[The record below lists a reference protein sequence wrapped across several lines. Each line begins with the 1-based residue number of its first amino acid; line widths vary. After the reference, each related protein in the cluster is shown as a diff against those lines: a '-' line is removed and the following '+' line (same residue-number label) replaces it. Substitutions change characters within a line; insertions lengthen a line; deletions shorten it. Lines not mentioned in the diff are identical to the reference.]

1 MRRWFPSLILSAA
14 LWALWLVLNESLSP
28 GHLILG
34 GVIALA
40 VPVLVAPLKP
50 AAGRLHK
57 PLVLARLI
65 LVVGH
70 DVVRSA
76 LDVGHGIL
84 WSRRSPPRG
93 SFVTIPLELR
103 DPFGLAALSMITTV
117 IPGTVWSELA
127 PDSSALRLH
136 VFDLPDEAEFV
147 AYYKRR
153 YERPLKEIFG

>member
-1 MRRWFPSLILSAA
+1 MRHWFPSLPLSAS
-14 LWALWLVLNESLSP
+14 LWALWLLLNDSLSP

-34 GVIALA
+34 LVIGLA

-50 AAGRLHK
+50 AGGRLRR

-65 LVVGH
+65 LTVGH

-76 LDVGHGIL
+76 LQVGHGVL
-84 WSRRSPPRG
+84 GARQRPPRG
-93 SFVTIPLELR
+93 SFVTIPLELH

-127 PDSSALRLH
+127 ADSSALRLH
-136 VFDLPDEAEFV
+136 VFDLEGEAEFV
-147 AYYKRR
+147 AFYKNR

>member
-1 MRRWFPSLILSAA
+1 MRRWFPSLLLSAA
-14 LWALWLVLNESLSP
+14 LWALWLVLNESAGP
-28 GHLILG
+28 GHLLLG
-34 GVIALA
+34 LVIGLA

-50 AAGRLHK
+50 AGGPLRK

-65 LVVGH
+65 LTVGH

-76 LDVGHGIL
+76 LEVAGGVL
-84 WSRRSPPRG
+84 RSRRRPPRG
-93 SFVTIPLELR
+93 GFATIPLDLR

-117 IPGTVWSELA
+117 VPGTVWSELA
-127 PDSSALRLH
+127 SDNRTLRLH

-147 AYYKRR
+147 AFYKDR

>member
-14 LWALWLVLNESLSP
+14 LWAMWLVLNRSVSP

-34 GVIALA
+34 GVIAVA

-70 DVVRSA
+70 DVVMSA
-76 LDVGHGIL
+76 LDVSNGIL
-84 WSRRSPPRG
+84 RSRDNPPRG
-93 SFVTIPLELR
+93 SFVDIPLELR

-117 IPGTVWSELA
+117 VPGTVWSELA
-127 PDSSALRLH
+127 PDSSILRLH
-136 VFDLPDEAEFV
+136 VFDLPAEAEFIE
-147 AYYKRR
+147 YYKRR

>member
-1 MRRWFPSLILSAA
+1 MRRWFPSLLLSAA
-14 LWALWLVLNESLSP
+14 LWAQWLLLNESLSP
-28 GHLILG
+28 GQVILG
-34 GVIALA
+34 LVIALA

-50 AAGRLHK
+50 AGGPLRK

-84 WSRRSPPRG
+84 RLRRRAPRG
-93 SFVTIPLELR
+93 SFVTIPLELH
-103 DPFGLAALSMITTV
+103 DAFGLAALSMITTV

-127 PDSSALRLH
+127 ADRSALRLH
-136 VFDLPDEAEFV
+136 VFDLADEAGFVEF
-147 AYYKRR
+147 YKNR

>member
-28 GHLILG
+28 GHVILG
-34 GVIALA
+34 FLVALA

-50 AAGRLHK
+50 AAGRLRK

-70 DVVRSA
+70 DVVQSA
-76 LDVGHGIL
+76 LGVGHGIL
-84 WSRRSPPRG
+84 RSRRDPPRG
-93 SFVTIPLELR
+93 RFVTIPLELR
-103 DPFGLAALSMITTV
+103 DPFGLAALSVITTV
-117 IPGTVWSELA
+117 VPGTVWSELA
-127 PDSSALRLH
+127 PDSSSLRLH
-136 VFDLPDEAEFV
+136 VFDVGGEAEFV
-147 AYYKRR
+147 AYYKSR